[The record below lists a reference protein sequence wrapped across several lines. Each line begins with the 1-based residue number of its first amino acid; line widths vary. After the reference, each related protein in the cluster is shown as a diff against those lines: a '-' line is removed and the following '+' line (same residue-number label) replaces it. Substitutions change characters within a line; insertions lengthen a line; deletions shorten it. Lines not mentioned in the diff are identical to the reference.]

1 VHYSPY
7 ARGGGVHPGPLVTD
21 NGFWDTFRTVYPLL
35 GLLYPDKLGEIVQ
48 GWLNAYKEGGWI
60 PGWAS
65 PGYRESMV
73 RENGRCGVS
82 NNGFSALV
90 KVPVVDIRR
99 WYRE

>member
-1 VHYSPY
+1 M
-7 ARGGGVHPGPLVTD
+7 HPGPLVTD

-73 RENGRCGVS
+73 SEKGKVRHEGSVS
-82 NNGFSALV
+82 AAGCNFSSF
-90 KVPVVDIRR
+90 RFFS
-99 WYRE
+99 